1 MPLSP
6 PAENTPS
13 PGPELWQGSV
23 LEFVTYRDRQ
33 EEFTSLAENIL
44 YNLRHDGLKPSREI
58 LVIVLGSGF
67 EAMKLET
74 AVAEFLISQGIDIY
88 IPGTVD
94 CNILIPDK
102 ENRDPNKFWC
112 DGGITVSRIHR
123 AKGNEADMVY
133 VVGLDN
139 VAKDESNL
147 QLRNQL
153 FVALTRA
160 KGWVK
165 LSGLGSYPMYEE
177 MWQVIRSG
185 DTFTFTFRRP
195 PQREISVTDAGEL
208 LKRYDTGGR
217 NFQNADLTGAQL
229 AGADLRNANL
239 IGAILRG
246 ADLSNAQLDGAKLV
260 IADLTNADL
269 TNANLQK
276 AKLVGAILR
285 DARLSGADFSRAK
298 LNNADLSN
306 AQLDR
311 K

>member
-1 MPLSP
+1 
-6 PAENTPS
+6 
-13 PGPELWQGSV
+13 
-23 LEFVTYRDRQ
+23 
-33 EEFTSLAENIL
+33 
-44 YNLRHDGLKPSREI
+44 
-58 LVIVLGSGF
+58 
-67 EAMKLET
+67 MKLES
-74 AVAEFLISQGIDIY
+74 AIAEFLMSQGIDIY
-88 IPGTVD
+88 IPSTPD

-112 DGGITVSRIHR
+112 EGGVTVSRIHR

-177 MWQVIRSG
+177 MWRVIRSG

-246 ADLSNAQLDGAKLV
+246 L
-260 IADLTNADL
+260 I
-269 TNANLQK
+269 
-276 AKLVGAILR
+276 
-285 DARLSGADFSRAK
+285 
-298 LNNADLSN
+298 
-306 AQLDR
+306 
-311 K
+311 

>member
-1 MPLSP
+1 MMDS
-6 PAENTPS
+6 S
-13 PGPELWQGSV
+13 
-23 LEFVTYRDRQ
+23 
-33 EEFTSLAENIL
+33 
-44 YNLRHDGLKPSREI
+44 PSREI
-58 LVIVLGSGF
+58 LVIALGSGF
-67 EAMKLET
+67 EAMKLES
-74 AVAEFLISQGIDIY
+74 AIAEFLMSQGIDIY
-88 IPGTVD
+88 IPSTPD

-112 DGGITVSRIHR
+112 EGGVTVSRIHR

-177 MWQVIRSG
+177 MWRVIRSG

-217 NFQNADLTGAQL
+217 NFQNADLTG
-229 AGADLRNANL
+229 RSW
-239 IGAILRG
+239 RG
-246 ADLSNAQLDGAKLV
+246 R
-260 IADLTNADL
+260 I
-269 TNANLQK
+269 
-276 AKLVGAILR
+276 
-285 DARLSGADFSRAK
+285 
-298 LNNADLSN
+298 
-306 AQLDR
+306 
-311 K
+311 